1 MPPLHHVP
9 ATYTPYA
16 KQAVPRGTVATPG
29 ATLKYYH
36 IHRPNE
42 PVPDAVD
49 GLARAALATNPA
61 FAFSNDLGFCLLHRC
76 GADFYF
82 LLPTLWRG
90 ANEAWE
96 AVWYR
101 HDDMPA
107 FAPFDPAYPAAKGS
121 ETFGPPRPAFCVW
134 ELGVVAHEAA
144 AWSRFLASP
153 RAEADLA
160 CWLDDRFEGDV

>member
-1 MPPLHHVP
+1 MLAHVP
-9 ATYTPYA
+9 AAYVHYA
-16 KQAVPRGTVATPG
+16 KQAVPRGTLEAVG

-36 IHRPNE
+36 IERPGE

-49 GLARAALATNPA
+49 ARARAALTDDPG
-61 FAFSNDLGFCLLHRC
+61 FAFSGDLGFCLLHRC

-96 AVWYR
+96 AVWYL
-101 HDDMPA
+101 HGDMPA
-107 FAPFDPAYPAAKGS
+107 FAPFDPAYPPAA
-121 ETFGPPRPAFCVW
+121 GPPRPAFCVW

-153 RAEADLA
+153 RGDADLRR
-160 CWLDDRFEGDV
+160 WLDDRFAGAV